1 MINDILWDGWRPV
14 KTPITS
20 VINDMFPTAVVVK
33 TALGAKEVQELRK
46 VQLQQ
51 AKEKLKQTK
60 AICKRHLINDFKQN
74 AHAQN

>member
-1 MINDILWDGWRPV
+1 
-14 KTPITS
+14 
-20 VINDMFPTAVVVK
+20 MFPTAVVVK